1 MATHSVID
9 TSKMSEGKRQAVELT
24 EAAREAEWQHSTFA
38 GQLFMGHAPW
48 ELIYPFP
55 AQSKEDYESGN
66 SFLDKLETLLR
77 DKVDPDQID
86 VDGEIPQ
93 EVIDAL
99 AQIGAFGIKV
109 PESYGGLGL
118 SQTNYCRAAILL
130 GSYCGNLTALI
141 SAHQSIGIP
150 QPLLLFGTETQKQ
163 RFLPR
168 IAKGE
173 ISAFAL
179 TEVGV
184 GSDPAKMETKAEVS
198 EDGTFFRVNGKKLW
212 CTNGTKAGLIVVMAK
227 TAPKIVNGKERR
239 QTTAFI
245 VETNTPGLTIKHR
258 CHFMGLRSLYNAVV
272 EFDQVKVPRENIILE
287 EGKGLKM
294 ALTTLNTGRLTL
306 PAACVGLAK
315 RCLEVTRKWSAEHIQ
330 WGLPIGQHGSIAAKI
345 SMMASKIFAM
355 ESMTLLTSALVDRK
369 QSDIR
374 IEAAMCKMWCSE
386 TAWRIVDETMAT
398 RGGRGYETAAS
409 LKARGEDPVPVE
421 RFMRDCRINM
431 IFEGSSEIMRLF
443 IAREALDPHLKT
455 VGEAMNPKA
464 SLGKRI
470 LAGSKAGLFYAGWYP
485 RQWLSVIPPSPFG
498 MHPVLLRHAN
508 YAAKTAHIL
517 ARKLFHA
524 MIKHGLKLENEQTLL
539 NRYVD
544 IGTEL
549 FAITASCSRAQS
561 LIDENVQDQK
571 DLLFLADYFCRQS
584 RQQISEY
591 CRGISHNNDRQGYQL
606 AQHVLTGGYQWLEE
620 GVV

>member
-1 MATHSVID
+1 
-9 TSKMSEGKRQAVELT
+9 
-24 EAAREAEWQHSTFA
+24 
-38 GQLFMGHAPW
+38 
-48 ELIYPFP
+48 
-55 AQSKEDYESGN
+55 
-66 SFLDKLETLLR
+66 
-77 DKVDPDQID
+77 
-86 VDGEIPQ
+86 
-93 EVIDAL
+93 
-99 AQIGAFGIKV
+99 
-109 PESYGGLGL
+109 
-118 SQTNYCRAAILL
+118 
-130 GSYCGNLTALI
+130 
-141 SAHQSIGIP
+141 
-150 QPLLLFGTETQKQ
+150 
-163 RFLPR
+163 
-168 IAKGE
+168 
-173 ISAFAL
+173 
-179 TEVGV
+179 
-184 GSDPAKMETKAEVS
+184 
-198 EDGTFFRVNGKKLW
+198 
-212 CTNGTKAGLIVVMAK
+212 
-227 TAPKIVNGKERR
+227 
-239 QTTAFI
+239 
-245 VETNTPGLTIKHR
+245 
-258 CHFMGLRSLYNAVV
+258 
-272 EFDQVKVPRENIILE
+272 
-287 EGKGLKM
+287 
-294 ALTTLNTGRLTL
+294 
-306 PAACVGLAK
+306 
-315 RCLEVTRKWSAEHIQ
+315 
-330 WGLPIGQHGSIAAKI
+330 
-345 SMMASKIFAM
+345 MMASKIFAM